1 MLNFANIKFI
11 IIKNT
16 IKEVIIMYSFY
27 AMMSRIKYINR
38 WGLMNNTRNE
48 NLSEHSLEVAI
59 IAHALG
65 VINQKRFNG
74 DISPERLAVLAIFH
88 DASEIITG
96 DLPTPVKYN
105 NETIKNAYK
114 EIEEQAQLSLLKML
128 PEDMTEEYHSI
139 LCGDSN
145 EAKLWEYIKAADKI
159 SALIKCTEELIM
171 GNREFVKAQQTTLK
185 AIENIDLPEVKVFMT
200 ELFPAYELTLDE
212 QE

>member
-1 MLNFANIKFI
+1 MH
-11 IIKNT
+11 
-16 IKEVIIMYSFY
+16 SFF

-48 NLSEHSLEVAI
+48 TLSEHSLEVAI

-65 VINQKRFNG
+65 VINNKRLGGN
-74 DISPERLAVLAIFH
+74 ISAERLAVLAIFH

-105 NETIKNAYK
+105 NDKIKNAYK
-114 EIEEQAQLSLLKML
+114 EIEEQAQLRLLKML
-128 PEDMTEEYHSI
+128 PDDIAEEYQPI
-139 LCGDSN
+139 LCPN
-145 EAKLWEYIKAADKI
+145 ESETELWKYIKAADKI

-171 GNREFVKAQQTTLK
+171 GNREFAKAQQSTLN
-185 AIENIDLPEVKVFMT
+185 AINQIDLPEVKIFME

>member
-1 MLNFANIKFI
+1 MH
-11 IIKNT
+11 
-16 IKEVIIMYSFY
+16 SFF

-48 NLSEHSLEVAI
+48 TLSEHSLEVAI

-65 VINQKRFNG
+65 VINNKRLGGN
-74 DISPERLAVLAIFH
+74 ISAERLAVLAIFH

-105 NETIKNAYK
+105 NDKIKNAYK
-114 EIEEQAQLSLLKML
+114 EIEEQAQLRLLKML
-128 PEDMTEEYHSI
+128 PDDIAEEYQPI
-139 LCGDSN
+139 LCPN
-145 EAKLWEYIKAADKI
+145 ESETELWKYIKAADKI

-171 GNREFVKAQQTTLK
+171 GNREFAKAQQSTLN
-185 AIENIDLPEVKVFMT
+185 AISQIELPEVKIFME

>member
-1 MLNFANIKFI
+1 MH
-11 IIKNT
+11 
-16 IKEVIIMYSFY
+16 SFF

-48 NLSEHSLEVAI
+48 TLSEHSLEVAI

-65 VINQKRFNG
+65 VINNKRLGGN
-74 DISPERLAVLAIFH
+74 ISAERLAVLAIFH

-105 NETIKNAYK
+105 NDKIKNAYK
-114 EIEEQAQLSLLKML
+114 EIEEQAQQRLLKML
-128 PEDMTEEYHSI
+128 PDDIADEYQPI
-139 LCGDSN
+139 LCPDES
-145 EAKLWEYIKAADKI
+145 EAELWKYIKAADKI

-171 GNREFVKAQQTTLK
+171 GNREFAKAQQSTLN
-185 AIENIDLPEVKVFMT
+185 AINNIELPEVKIFME

-212 QE
+212 QEG

>member
-1 MLNFANIKFI
+1 
-11 IIKNT
+11 
-16 IKEVIIMYSFY
+16 MYSFY

-65 VINQKRFNG
+65 VINNKRFGG

-105 NETIKNAYK
+105 NDKIKDAYK
-114 EIEEQAQLSLLKML
+114 EIEEEAEHRLLKML
-128 PEDMTEEYHSI
+128 PDDMAEEYHSI
-139 LCGDSN
+139 LCGDDS
-145 EAKLWEYIKAADKI
+145 EAELWKYVKSADKI

-171 GNREFVKAQQTTLK
+171 GNREFSKAQQSTLK
-185 AIENIDLPEVKVFMT
+185 AIEDIDLPEVKVFMQ

-212 QE
+212 QD

>member
-1 MLNFANIKFI
+1 
-11 IIKNT
+11 
-16 IKEVIIMYSFY
+16 MYSFY

-65 VINQKRFNG
+65 VINNKRFDG

-96 DLPTPVKYN
+96 DLPTPVKYDN
-105 NETIKNAYK
+105 DKIQKAYK
-114 EIEEQAQLSLLKML
+114 EIEEQAQQRLLKML
-128 PEDMTEEYHSI
+128 PEDMAEEYKSI
-139 LCGDSN
+139 LCADSN
-145 EAKLWEYIKAADKI
+145 EVRLWNYIKAADKI

-171 GNREFVKAQQTTLK
+171 GNREFSKAQQTTLNSINK
-185 AIENIDLPEVKVFMT
+185 IDLPEVKVFME
-200 ELFPAYELTLDE
+200 ELFPAYQLTLDE
-212 QE
+212 Q